1 MGISENKSFYF
12 ECKHISISNSMK
24 SFYSLFILLLVLIC
38 SGTVFSQ
45 SIETGKN
52 LYQNGDYERAIRVF
66 SLIDEPE
73 SNLFTGKS
81 YFALGDYKK
90 ANAFLNKVIEA
101 ELNSNIALEATYTK
115 ALVLFQL
122 DDFAASLELLH
133 ELKSTGRN
141 NPYYTRAISFYDQLL
156 SYLSI
161 DQIKTVFTQTS
172 NNNILVD
179 VISGALGRVDYS
191 KAQTM
196 LTALKASL
204 IDS

>member
-1 MGISENKSFYF
+1 
-12 ECKHISISNSMK
+12 MK

-90 ANAFLNKVIEA
+90 ANAFE
-101 ELNSNIALEATYTK
+101 
-115 ALVLFQL
+115 
-122 DDFAASLELLH
+122 
-133 ELKSTGRN
+133 
-141 NPYYTRAISFYDQLL
+141 PYEE
-156 SYLSI
+156 
-161 DQIKTVFTQTS
+161 
-172 NNNILVD
+172 
-179 VISGALGRVDYS
+179 SGAEIYVAGWESGFDS
-191 KAQTM
+191 F
-196 LTALKASL
+196 LKEFFTCRF
-204 IDS
+204 IK

>member
-1 MGISENKSFYF
+1 
-12 ECKHISISNSMK
+12 
-24 SFYSLFILLLVLIC
+24 
-38 SGTVFSQ
+38 
-45 SIETGKN
+45 
-52 LYQNGDYERAIRVF
+52 NGDYERAIRVF
-66 SLIDEPE
+66 SQIDEPE

-161 DQIKTVFTQTS
+161 DQIKTVFNQTS

-204 IDS
+204 IDSNSVDLFQIEAAL